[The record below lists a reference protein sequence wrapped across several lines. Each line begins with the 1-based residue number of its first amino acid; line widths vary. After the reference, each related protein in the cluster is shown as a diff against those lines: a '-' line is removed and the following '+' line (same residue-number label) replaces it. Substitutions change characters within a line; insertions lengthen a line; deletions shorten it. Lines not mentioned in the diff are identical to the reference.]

1 LAQLGDIYV
10 HDAPLASLTTS
21 NTQSEIKCQKKV
33 MGQKMTEEMRNI
45 AQFFMKIYP
54 LDIDSIY
61 HNMPDRSLEYFT
73 FRSTAIIGGV
83 AKTTQ
88 EILDKILLAN
98 SFLDTF
104 EQIFLVGEIGLAAI
118 SALGIHPGCVERSTS
133 NVEEYETM
141 KEFFIKLFNK
151 SIIKGC
157 QIKLPVDFIVATK
170 LPLEQLIQ
178 EHGSKVRSSANPN
191 QDGN

>member
-1 LAQLGDIYV
+1 
-10 HDAPLASLTTS
+10 
-21 NTQSEIKCQKKV
+21 
-33 MGQKMTEEMRNI
+33 
-45 AQFFMKIYP
+45 MKIYP

-61 HNMPDRSLEYFT
+61 HNMPDRSLEYYT

-83 AKTTQ
+83 AKTSQ
-88 EILDKILLAN
+88 EILEKILLAN

-118 SALGIHPGCVERSTS
+118 SALGIYPGCVERSSS

-157 QIKLPVDFIVATK
+157 QIKLPVDFIISPKV
-170 LPLEQLIQ
+170 PLE
-178 EHGSKVRSSANPN
+178 
-191 QDGN
+191 